1 MAVMPG
7 SPVTVVSVVP
17 ALTVSAA
24 WPVATAATVVM
35 PAPWVP
41 VARRELVAVEMP
53 VTMALAATAATV
65 VSVVPAVHPRR
76 LV

>member
-7 SPVTVVSVVP
+7 SPVTGVSVVP
-17 ALTVSAA
+17 ALTLSVV
-24 WPVATAATVVM
+24 WPVATAATVVT
-35 PAPWVP
+35 PVRWVP
-41 VARRELVAVEMP
+41 VAPRVQVPVEMQ
-53 VTMALAATAATV
+53 VMAASAVTAATV